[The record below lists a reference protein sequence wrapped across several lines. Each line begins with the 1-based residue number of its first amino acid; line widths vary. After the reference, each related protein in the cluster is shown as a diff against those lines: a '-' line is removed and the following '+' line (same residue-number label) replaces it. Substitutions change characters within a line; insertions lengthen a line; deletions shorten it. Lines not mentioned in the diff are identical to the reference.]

1 MPKPHSGAGSVR
13 ELRAVK
19 TMCPTCLK
27 WLPGRLLQ
35 KEDSVVL
42 SRICEEHGVSEMVL
56 SRNPSYYAEWDRF
69 YFDVLKRGVTRGRVM
84 NYWVVCTHSCQMNCN
99 YCQSDVQNPIFDEMD
114 IDDLDRVMHRYR
126 KTKLTLSGG
135 EPSLHR
141 DVFHFFRSASRMG
154 LATQLATNGLKLADV
169 KFCEALKAAG
179 AKEIR
184 LSYELLAPEHS
195 EGSEFCDWL
204 DARLEALRNLE
215 NGQFH
220 INLSPTVF
228 KGLNE
233 TVLLDTLNYAKNSP
247 SVTSIS
253 VNGFSWVGH
262 GVVRDPHEMI
272 MPDEMMD
279 VICRGIG
286 VKDRESIFTFQ
297 KAFFTLLQL
306 ARIRMCMYTQLMVFI
321 RRKGRLDPIVD
332 YFNMGRMKK
341 ALRLWERFNTAPY
354 PLQLV
359 TFCAAMAYSMRPRTL
374 ALVQGMVGV
383 VLKNVFRVDFTR
395 YPNWFLPL
403 VLNTNCSRLTVDE
416 EVSKQCMSGIIM
428 KRDGKIAC
436 SHSTHLLIEKE
447 LLKQKRTIPTPE
459 GRTHLQTQSAV
470 C

>member
-1 MPKPHSGAGSVR
+1 
-13 ELRAVK
+13 
-19 TMCPTCLK
+19 
-27 WLPGRLLQ
+27 
-35 KEDSVVL
+35 
-42 SRICEEHGVSEMVL
+42 
-56 SRNPSYYAEWDRF
+56 
-69 YFDVLKRGVTRGRVM
+69 
-84 NYWVVCTHSCQMNCN
+84 MNCD
-99 YCQSDVQNPIFDEMD
+99 YCQSDVQEPIFDEMD
-114 IDDLDRVMHRYR
+114 MDDLARIMHEHS

-135 EPSLHR
+135 EPTLYKN
-141 DVFHFFRSASRMG
+141 VFDFFRAASRMG
-154 LATQLATNGLKLADV
+154 LATQLATNGLKLTDV

-184 LSYELLAPEHS
+184 ISYELIAPEHS
-195 EGSEFCDWL
+195 GGSEFSNWL
-204 DARLEALRNLE
+204 GARLEALKNLE
-215 NGQFH
+215 RGKFH

-233 TVLLDTLNYAKNSP
+233 TVLLDTLNYAKNNP
-247 SVTSIS
+247 CVTSIS

-262 GVVRDPHEMI
+262 GVVRDPNEMI

-306 ARIRMCMYTQLMVFI
+306 SRIRMCMYTQLMIFI

-341 ALRLWERFNTAPY
+341 ALRFWERFSTTPY
-354 PLQLV
+354 LLQLAA
-359 TFCAAMAYSMRPRTL
+359 FCAAMAYSMRLRTL
-374 ALVQGMVGV
+374 ALVRGMIGV
-383 VLKNVFRVDFTR
+383 VFKNVFRVDFTR

-428 KRDGKIAC
+428 KRNGKITC
-436 SHSTHLLIEKE
+436 SHSTYLLIEKE
-447 LLKQKRTIPTPE
+447 LLKQQKTIPAPE
-459 GRTHLQTQSAV
+459 GNAPAQAQPAV
-470 C
+470 R